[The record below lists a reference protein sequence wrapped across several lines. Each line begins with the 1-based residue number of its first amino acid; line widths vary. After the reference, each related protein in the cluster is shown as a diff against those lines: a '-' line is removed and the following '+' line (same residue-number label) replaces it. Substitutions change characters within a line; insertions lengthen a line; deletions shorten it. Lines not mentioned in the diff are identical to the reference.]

1 MAGLRPGEPPMRQGG
16 KQRKLALARV
26 VFRLLT
32 HMPRVIEG

>member
-1 MAGLRPGEPPMRQGG
+1 MAGLRPGEPPVREGG

-26 VFRLLT
+26 VLRLLT